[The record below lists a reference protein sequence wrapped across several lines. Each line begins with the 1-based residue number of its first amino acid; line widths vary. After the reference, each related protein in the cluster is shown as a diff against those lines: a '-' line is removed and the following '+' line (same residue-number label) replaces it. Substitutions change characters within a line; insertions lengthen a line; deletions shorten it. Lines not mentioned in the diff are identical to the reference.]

1 VTGGITR
8 SVMTTQPGRSEV
20 PIEVTMPKLSPT
32 METGVITQWLVKVG
46 DAVKEGDVLA
56 DIETD
61 KATMQMKAYDDG
73 TIVHIDHPAGAEVAL
88 GQRVMVLARKNED
101 PQQVAQA
108 LASKTT
114 RAAAAPPATP
124 ASATSPAADAGPNAG
139 APRGADGPTVPA
151 PAEES
156 APSMGGNGEPPAVSE
171 GEPED
176 GARRV
181 KVSPLARKM
190 ASSSSIDL
198 GQVRGTG
205 PGGRIVRR
213 DIEAFLRGQPSAS
226 QAVGIG
232 VGVRAQFAP
241 SATGAASA
249 GTATANLARPSAP
262 SQIAVR
268 IPHSRMRKTI
278 AQRMLQAKQAA
289 PEIHLTVD
297 IRADRLLAVRDAL
310 NERLAPEGIKL
321 SVSDFVTKA
330 VAIALR
336 IHPGLNASYEPDAIV
351 RHGEVN
357 IGIAVALEEGLIVPV
372 IHAADTLGLR
382 EIRLRSTELAA
393 AARANTL
400 RSEQLTGGTF
410 TISNLGM
417 YGTRQFDAILNMP
430 EVAILAVGAAVK
442 QPVVEGDQLKAG
454 TVMSMTLT
462 ADHRAVDGAMGAEF
476 LRSLKALLEEPST
489 MLL

>member
-1 VTGGITR
+1 
-8 SVMTTQPGRSEV
+8 M

-46 DAVKEGDVLA
+46 DAIKEGDVLA

-73 TIVHIDHPAGAEVAL
+73 TVVHIDHPAGAEVAL
-88 GQRVMVLARKNED
+88 GKRVLVLARKNED
-101 PQQVAQA
+101 PTQVASALGLGNAATASRAPQA
-108 LASKTT
+108 KAGANAPE
-114 RAAAAPPATP
+114 AAAGPARDLPPA
-124 ASATSPAADAGPNAG
+124 ATSEPA
-139 APRGADGPTVPA
+139 R
-151 PAEES
+151 
-156 APSMGGNGEPPAVSE
+156 PSGNGEQPPDGEGESE
-171 GEPED
+171 GEGEREPES
-176 GARRV
+176 GARRL

-190 ASSSSIDL
+190 ASAASVDL
-198 GQVRGTG
+198 GLVRGSG

-213 DIEAFLRGQPSAS
+213 DIEAALRGPMPAT
-226 QAVGIG
+226 QA
-232 VGVRAQFAP
+232 P
-241 SATGAASA
+241 GAARAPLAPAA
-249 GTATANLARPSAP
+249 GPPSTAAAPNLARPA
-262 SQIAVR
+262 AATRTTVR

-278 AQRMLQAKQAA
+278 AQRMMQAKQAA

-297 IRADRLLAVRDAL
+297 IRADRLLAVREAL
-310 NERLAPEGIKL
+310 NVQLAREGIKL
-321 SVSDFVTKA
+321 SPGDLVTKA

-336 IHPGLNASYEPDAIV
+336 IHPGLNASFEPDAIV

-357 IGIAVALEEGLIVPV
+357 IGIAVALDEGLIVPV
-372 IHAADTLGLR
+372 IHGADTLGLR
-382 EIRLRSTELAA
+382 EIRSRSEALAA

-400 RSEQLTGGTF
+400 KPEQLTGGTF

-417 YGTRQFDAILNMP
+417 YGTRQFDAILNVP

-454 TVMSMTLT
+454 TVMSVTLT
-462 ADHRAVDGAMGAEF
+462 ADHRAVDGAMAAAF
-476 LRSLKALLEEPST
+476 LQSLKALLEEPAA